1 MENIDPIYEIKTRA
15 IDPWERLNLALTE
28 QRALEASKSDEAR
41 EAGRLAA
48 AIRGLAEDF
57 GLDARDLAKSSA
69 DWTFLS
75 AVADAS
81 KVRLLTSA
89 ARRTTLEASAHF
101 EAGDN
106 AHYRFINNRIMIVH
120 PTAGN
125 VEFLAAAAGTILLL
139 ISRLG
144 LAIDWTP
151 KILEGPA
158 EFRPMVQLDA
168 GPDPN
173 RVLEM
178 LQVRFYK
185 RNADGELATFQPG
198 DWQLD
203 LTTAGIVSADVSDE
217 RRKD

>member
-1 MENIDPIYEIKTRA
+1 MDNIDPIDEIKTRA
-15 IDPWERLNLALTE
+15 IEPWERLNLALAE

-48 AIRGLAEDF
+48 AIRGMAEQF
-57 GLDARDLAKSSA
+57 GLDDRELAKSSV
-69 DWTFLS
+69 DWTLLT
-75 AVADAS
+75 AVADAT

-101 EAGDN
+101 EADDN
-106 AHYRFINNRIMIVH
+106 ASYRFIHNRIFIIH

-125 VEFLAAAAGTILLL
+125 VEFLAAAAGAIRLL

-144 LAIDWTP
+144 LSIAWTP

-203 LTTAGIVSADVSDE
+203 LTTAGIDPTAVQD
-217 RRKD
+217 